1 MFDISDEWPMKAL
14 EEANF
19 GVLVLEQGSVIW
31 LNPYLAKLL
40 ELKKTDLLGCMMSS
54 EDRLSTVL
62 LGTDTPFMVSRKN
75 ADDVWLKRQVIQAER
90 QNIYFFHD
98 CSDLVIIGNE
108 CRRLQKDLSEMNPK
122 DPVTGMI
129 SFDHLVQLLDSHI
142 SRSRRYDNAL
152 SLLRISYIFPAPI
165 EASLLEEKT
174 KQIAFFLK
182 DQLRWADQIG
192 MLDRHTFLVILPETD
207 YKASLTLLN
216 KFNSEAHLALF
227 STDKGA
233 PLSFSVGLAEWTKG
247 DSTQKMLQNIR
258 QDVDLTMLA

>member
-1 MFDISDEWPMKAL
+1 M
-14 EEANF
+14 
-19 GVLVLEQGSVIW
+19 
-31 LNPYLAKLL
+31 
-40 ELKKTDLLGCMMSS
+40 
-54 EDRLSTVL
+54 
-62 LGTDTPFMVSRKN
+62 
-75 ADDVWLKRQVIQAER
+75 
-90 QNIYFFHD
+90 
-98 CSDLVIIGNE
+98 
-108 CRRLQKDLSEMNPK
+108 
-122 DPVTGMI
+122 
-129 SFDHLVQLLDSHI
+129 
-142 SRSRRYDNAL
+142 
-152 SLLRISYIFPAPI
+152 
-165 EASLLEEKT
+165 LEEKT